1 MGAVK
6 AQDKPEQRPD
16 EKPVK
21 VTALHPFQ
29 IAYGGKIAGPGE
41 SLAVPPEVAESW
53 RMQGLAE

>member
-6 AQDKPEQRPD
+6 AQDKPD

-21 VTALHPFQ
+21 VTAVHPYQ

-53 RMQGLAE
+53 RLQGLAE

>member
-6 AQDKPEQRPD
+6 AQDKPD

-21 VTALHPFQ
+21 VTAVHPYQ